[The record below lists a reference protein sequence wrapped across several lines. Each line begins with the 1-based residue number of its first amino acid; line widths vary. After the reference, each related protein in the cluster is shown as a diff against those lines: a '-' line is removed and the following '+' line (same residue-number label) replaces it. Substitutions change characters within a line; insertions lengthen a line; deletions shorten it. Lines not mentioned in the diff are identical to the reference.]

1 MIVIT
6 NRKLCKEDFLK
17 RIEKIAEGRPEGII
31 LREKDLSENDF
42 QTLAISCLEICQT
55 YNVPF
60 GINQRVDIAEKLQV
74 PWIHLSVSSFANLSQ
89 DKKNRFKK
97 IGVSVHSVEE
107 AKEME
112 QLGADY
118 LIAGHI
124 YPTDCKK
131 GVPARGLSFLQNV
144 CDQVSIPVFAIGG
157 ICKERVPEVLAHG
170 AAGVCVMS
178 GMMVCKNPAE
188 EIGELVYLVANE
200 TPMKYN
206 NKKGRCIQK

>member
-17 RIEKIAEGRPEGII
+17 RIEKIAKSRPEGII
-31 LREKDLSENDF
+31 LREKDLSEDAF
-42 QTLAISCLEICQT
+42 QALAISCLEICQT
-55 YNVPF
+55 YHVAF

-74 PWIHLSVSSFANLSQ
+74 PWIHLSVSDFTNLSQ
-89 DKKNRFKK
+89 DKKNRFKQ

-112 QLGADY
+112 ELGADY

-131 GVPARGLSFLQNV
+131 GVPARGLSFLHNV

-157 ICKERVPEVLAHG
+157 ICKERVSEVLAHG

-178 GMMVCKNPAE
+178 GMMVCENPSE
-188 EIGELVYLVANE
+188 EIRELVYLVANE
-200 TPMKYN
+200 TPVV
-206 NKKGRCIQK
+206 

>member
-17 RIEKIAEGRPEGII
+17 RIEKIAKGRPEGII
-31 LREKDLSENDF
+31 LREKDLSEDAF
-42 QTLAISCLEICQT
+42 EALAISCLEICQK
-55 YNVPF
+55 YNVAF
-60 GINQRVDIAEKLQV
+60 GINQRVDIAEKLQI
-74 PWIHLSVSSFANLSQ
+74 PWIHLSVSDFANLSQ
-89 DKKNRFKK
+89 DKKMRFKK
-97 IGVSVHSVEE
+97 IGVSIHSVEE

-112 QLGADY
+112 QLGANY

-144 CDQVSIPVFAIGG
+144 CEEVSNPVFAIGG
-157 ICKERVPEVLAHG
+157 ICKERVSEVLAHG

-178 GMMVCKNPAE
+178 GMMVCENPTE
-188 EIGELVYLVANE
+188 ETRELVYLVANE
-200 TPMKYN
+200 TPVV
-206 NKKGRCIQK
+206 